1 MKIRELNGFNEK
13 RLFGCFDGTT
23 ESGESP
29 FPESD
34 QQLFNKLR
42 LTVISLALGNVKK
55 PFLNEQQ
62 HSRFTVHNTWH
73 SFTN

>member
-42 LTVISLALGNVKK
+42 LTVISLAMGNVKK
-55 PFLNEQQ
+55 PF
-62 HSRFTVHNTWH
+62 
-73 SFTN
+73 